1 CREDGDCK
9 NGASCHDNVCLCEP
23 GYEGEKCEKIKNCE
37 ELKCDTEIS
46 DCVLDEKTTT
56 GMCKCKDISK
66 LYYEKQCVAC
76 REDGDCKNGASCQ
89 DNVCLCE
96 PGYEGEKCEKIKN
109 CEELKCDAEISD
121 CVLDEKSTTGMCKC
135 KDISKLYYEKQCV
148 ACRED
153 GDCKNGALCQDN
165 VCLCEPGYEG
175 EKCEKIKN
183 CEELKCDTEIS
194 DCVLDEKTSTGVC
207 KCKDISKL
215 YYEKQCVGKL
225 RSRRENYYRMC
236 KCKDI
241 SKLYYE
247 KQCVACREDGD
258 CKNGASC
265 QDNVCLCEPG
275 YEGEKCEKI
284 KNCEELKC
292 DTEIS
297 DCVLDEKTSTG
308 VCKCKDISKLY
319 YEKQCV

>member
-1 CREDGDCK
+1 MLFFQTGCREDGDCK

-215 YYEKQCVGKL
+215 YYEKQCV
-225 RSRRENYYRMC
+225 
-236 KCKDI
+236 
-241 SKLYYE
+241 
-247 KQCVACREDGD
+247 ACREDGD